1 MATTETNTEVI
12 EIPAK
17 HAAQLTA
24 YRKSLV
30 RQEER
35 RVWLQERYPQLWK
48 QYQDAKAEAA
58 RLKIR
63 WAAVEAGHSTLK
75 KYLDDEKAMRSAL
88 KDSFDDPPVCII
100 DDEVVNNTVVAQIK
114 GGGGAL
120 QKTTYC
126 TTKFSIKK

>member
-1 MATTETNTEVI
+1 MATKTETNTEVI

-63 WAAVEAGHSTLK
+63 WAAVEAGNPTLT
-75 KYLDDEKAMRSAL
+75 KYLDDEVAMRSAL

-114 GGGGAL
+114 GGGQL
-120 QKTTYC
+120 QKTTYA
-126 TTKFSIKK
+126 TTKFTIKK